1 MIGKMHE
8 GVNVPKERKGT
19 PTTAAG
25 VERRPEKTIKRGSRG
40 SAGEGAKTSPYGGR

>member
-8 GVNVPKERKGT
+8 GVNVPKERPGM

-40 SAGEGAKTSPYGGR
+40 SSREGPKPSPYGGR